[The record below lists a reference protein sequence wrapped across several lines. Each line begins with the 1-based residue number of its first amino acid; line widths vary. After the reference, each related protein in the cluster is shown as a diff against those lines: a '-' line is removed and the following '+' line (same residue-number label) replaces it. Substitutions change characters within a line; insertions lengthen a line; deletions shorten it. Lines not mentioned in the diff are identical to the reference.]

1 MEISRSDDSP
11 LSKKDNSE
19 TALIGRLKVGDE
31 TAFEAIYNRYQQ
43 KVRAYAYVIT
53 HSEFRAEEMVQE
65 IFMKLWTSRS
75 NLSPELSF
83 EHYLFKMTQNMAFD
97 YLKKVASSERL
108 KKEQAALIGKAGN
121 NTRNIITFKEYQEV
135 SGEVADGLPEQKRAI
150 YKLSLL
156 KGLSNEEISGRLGI
170 SLKTVRN
177 NRSQIVKTI
186 KKRLRRIAEIT
197 LPFLPFLL
205 IF

>member
-11 LSKKDNSE
+11 LPKKDNSE

-65 IFMKLWTSRS
+65 IFMKLWTGRS

-83 EHYLFKMTQNMAFD
+83 EHYLFKMTKNMAFD

-121 NTRNIITFKEYQEV
+121 TTGNIITFKEYQEA
-135 SGEVADGLPEQKRAI
+135 SSEVVDGLPAQKRAI

-156 KGLSNEEISGRLGI
+156 KGLSNEEISSRLGI

-177 NRSQIVKTI
+177 NRSQIVKSI

-205 IF
+205 MF